1 MKKTKIRIFTTLL
14 AVTLCFTAFS
24 TTAFAGGGEDTT
36 EPAPEVTE
44 TPAPDPA
51 PFTPDGN
58 LTLVDDIDGEQAK
71 SKQFVTMQSKNGNY
85 FYLVIDRDG
94 DKENVYFLNLVDEA
108 DLLALIEDDTAA
120 APVPE
125 ICSCTDKCATGAVN
139 TSCPVCKNEL
149 TKCSGKAAPETEPEK
164 PEKKN
169 NSMGMLALLLI
180 VGVLGGGAFYYFK
193 VLKNKPKT
201 KGNSQLDEYEFEDDE
216 DEDTDTEEEYE
227 TEDEDTEDTEQ
238 EDDKE

>member
-1 MKKTKIRIFTTLL
+1 MKKTKMRIFATLL
-14 AVTLCFTAFS
+14 AVTLCCTAFS

-44 TPAPDPA
+44 TPAPTPEPA
-51 PFTPDGN
+51 PLTPDGN

-108 DLLALIEDDTAA
+108 DLMALIEYDTTA

-149 TKCSGKAAPETEPEK
+149 TKCSGKAAPEVEPEK
-164 PEKKN
+164 PEKKGN
-169 NSMGMLALLLI
+169 PMGILALLLI

-193 VLKNKPKT
+193 VVKNKPKT

-216 DEDTDTEEEYE
+216 DENTEVEYE
-227 TEDEDTEDTEQ
+227 TEDDGEDTEQ
-238 EDDKE
+238 EADKE

>member
-1 MKKTKIRIFTTLL
+1 M
-14 AVTLCFTAFS
+14 
-24 TTAFAGGGEDTT
+24 
-36 EPAPEVTE
+36 TE
-44 TPAPDPA
+44 TPAPTPEPA
-51 PFTPDGN
+51 PLTPDGN

-108 DLLALIEDDTAA
+108 DLMALIEDDTTA

-149 TKCSGKAAPETEPEK
+149 TKCSGKAAPEVEPEK
-164 PEKKN
+164 PEKKGN
-169 NSMGMLALLLI
+169 PMGILALLLI

-193 VLKNKPKT
+193 VVKNKPKT

-216 DEDTDTEEEYE
+216 DENTEVEYE
-227 TEDEDTEDTEQ
+227 TDDGEDTEQ
-238 EDDKE
+238 EADKE

>member
-1 MKKTKIRIFTTLL
+1 MKKTKMRIFTTLL
-14 AVTLCFTAFS
+14 AVTLCCTAFS

-36 EPAPEVTE
+36 EPAPEVTA
-44 TPAPDPA
+44 TPTPDPA
-51 PFTPDGN
+51 PLTPNGN
-58 LTLVDDIDGEQAK
+58 LTLVDDVDGEQAK

-108 DLLALIEDDTAA
+108 DLMALIEDDTAA
-120 APVPE
+120 TPVPE

-149 TKCSGKAAPETEPEK
+149 TKCSGKVAADVEPEK
-164 PEKKN
+164 PTKKG
-169 NSMGMLALLLI
+169 SPMGILALLLI
-180 VGVLGGGAFYYFK
+180 MGALGGGAFYYFK
-193 VLKNKPKT
+193 VVKNKPKT

-216 DEDTDTEEEYE
+216 DEDAEVEYE
-227 TEDEDTEDTEQ
+227 TEDDLEDTEQ
-238 EDDKE
+238 EDESK

>member
-1 MKKTKIRIFTTLL
+1 MKKTKMRIFATLL
-14 AVTLCFTAFS
+14 AVTLCCTAFS
-24 TTAFAGGGEDTT
+24 TTAFAGGGEDYT
-36 EPAPEVTE
+36 EPAPKVTA
-44 TPAPDPA
+44 TPTPDPA
-51 PFTPDGN
+51 PLTPDGN

-108 DLLALIEDDTAA
+108 DLMALIEDDTAA
-120 APVPE
+120 TPVPE

-149 TKCSGKAAPETEPEK
+149 TKCSGKAAPEVEPEK
-164 PEKKN
+164 PEQKN
-169 NSMGMLALLLI
+169 SSMGILVLLLI

-216 DEDTDTEEEYE
+216 DEDAEMEYE
-227 TEDEDTEDTEQ
+227 TEDDLEDTEQ
-238 EDDKE
+238 EDDTK